1 MFKKVSLALALAAV
15 VAACGSSASPAPSS
29 STAAASPTAAASVAA
44 SASAAASAVESQAA
58 SSPVASTNKKV
69 GYSTPTA
76 ASGFMAFLSGEL
88 EKRFK
93 ADGWEWNIGIADGDS
108 KKQIDQIENFM
119 TLGVGTLVVVAV
131 DPTGLKD
138 ALTQAKAA
146 GIHIINF
153 TTDPGVGDVYMGADE
168 TLVGQTNADVASAW
182 IDKTFPN
189 AAAGSVKVAIME
201 FRDTPEASH
210 RSDGLQS
217 ISKNSKVTIVKTVA
231 SPNDTAGA
239 QSATENLLLTNPDLN
254 VILTYN
260 SAMALGVNAA
270 VMAPSSPITDKSKFG
285 VFGADI
291 SQEVASDILAS
302 KTDKSVLRGVT
313 QIGGDINVTLGNLVK
328 YADELNAGTAV
339 APRDIAP
346 ILKVDASNIEETIQ
360 QLYPSPS
367 PS

>member
-1 MFKKVSLALALAAV
+1 VFKKVSLALALAAM
-15 VAACGSSASPAPSS
+15 VAACGSSASPAPSA
-29 STAAASPTAAASVAA
+29 STAAATSPTAAAA
-44 SASAAASAVESQAA
+44 SASAVASAVESQATTSA
-58 SSPVASTNKKV
+58 PANLNKKV

-93 ADGWEWNIGIADGDS
+93 ADGWTWNIGIADGDS

-138 ALTQAKAA
+138 VLTQAKAA
-146 GIHIINF
+146 GIQIINF
-153 TTDPGVGDVYMGADE
+153 TTDPGVGDVYLGADE
-168 TLVGQTNADVASAW
+168 QLVGQTVAAVASTW
-182 IDKTFPN
+182 IDKAFPN
-189 AAAGSVKVAIME
+189 AAPGSVKVAIME

-210 RSDGLQS
+210 RSDGLQT
-217 ISKNSKVTIVKTVA
+217 ISSNSKVTIVKTVA

-239 QSATENLLLTNPDLN
+239 QTAAENLMLTNPDLN

-260 SAMALGVNAA
+260 SAMSLGVNAA
-270 VMAPSSPITDKSKFG
+270 VMAPASPISDKSKFG
-285 VFGADI
+285 TFGADI
-291 SQEVASDILAS
+291 SQEVASDIQAS
-302 KTDKSVLRGVT
+302 KTDKSVLRGIT
-313 QIGGDINVTLGNLVK
+313 QIGGDINVVMDNVVK
-328 YADELNAGTAV
+328 DADALAAGQTV

-346 ILKVDASNIEETIQ
+346 ILKVDASNIDETIQ